1 MNNGRA
7 KQKKIYLALM
17 TVFYASM
24 LMLSSITG
32 QMAYATA
39 NNDAPGTYMTGQ
51 RIATYE
57 EMGIG
62 SLLKKY
68 ENNTLNPAALI
79 NDIYDRIELNDA
91 TDKNPI
97 LISKVSR
104 DDALERV
111 NELIDL
117 RASLPAG
124 ADLSERY
131 PLWGIPFVV
140 KDIVD
145 VKGMET
151 TVGSANWT
159 KFPNCDYPPVTGLP
173 GAPTPD
179 TVEFKDPS
187 LLRFDVAPDPETD
200 CHQAPIANAPVV
212 KPVANSTAMIVQL
225 ALDNGAI
232 LIGKANLDQFA
243 TGLVGTRS
251 SYGPVHNI
259 FNKDY
264 ISGGSS
270 SGSAAAVGLGWAS
283 FSYGTDTAGSGRV
296 PAAFNDLVG
305 YKPTPG
311 LISNNLT
318 FPAVRSVDTNT
329 IFSLNAT
336 DAKYVADLIIKYD
349 ETDPYSKP
357 VADNMSCTEIE
368 APIQFKFGVPR
379 EIVSPNLGLFMDKR
393 INDLWVNDTGA
404 KEQYLAAIER
414 MERIGGEMV
423 LFDYKPWEDVAKLLY
438 GGASVAQRF
447 LTYGNYAL
455 DNKPTGVPITMN
467 PDTDQLVD
475 PTTYLILKNAFYNKA
490 TRAYADE
497 WSINLIKQQV
507 INKDWKRFDFM
518 LLPTTPTIYRLDEVR
533 KGYELDLGPNPTDK
547 QLAEKAAANT
557 QLNSNLGTY
566 TNFANLL
573 ETTAVALPAGFRT
586 MNNGTDVLPFGV
598 QLFADTLKDCEL
610 LDLAERY
617 ESEMAREQSTLREG

>member
-1 MNNGRA
+1 M
-7 KQKKIYLALM
+7 
-17 TVFYASM
+17 
-24 LMLSSITG
+24 TG
-32 QMAYATA
+32 QLTYATVA
-39 NNDAPGTYMTGQ
+39 QENPGTYMNGQ

-57 EMGIG
+57 EMGID

-68 ENNTLNPAALI
+68 ENNTLDPTALI
-79 NDIYDRIELNDA
+79 NDIYDRIDLNDA

-97 LISKVSR
+97 LISTVSR
-104 DDALERV
+104 NDTLERV
-111 NELIDL
+111 NELKGL
-117 RASLPAG
+117 RASLPDG
-124 ADLSERY
+124 VNLTERY

-159 KFPNCDYPPVTGLP
+159 KFPNCVYPPVEGLP

-179 TVEFKDPS
+179 TLEFKDPS
-187 LLRFDVAPDPETD
+187 LLRFDIAPDPETE

-212 KPVANSTAMIVQL
+212 MPVANSTALIVQL
-225 ALDNGAI
+225 ALDNGAV

-259 FNKDY
+259 FNENY

-270 SGSAAAVGLGWAS
+270 SGSAAAVGIGWAS

-296 PAAFNDLVG
+296 PAGFNDIVG

-311 LISNNLT
+311 LISSNLT

-329 IFSLNAT
+329 IFTLNAA
-336 DAKYVADLIIKYD
+336 DSKYVADIITMYD
-349 ETDPYSKP
+349 ESDPYSKP
-357 VADNMSCTEIE
+357 IADNMTCTGIE
-368 APIQFKFGVPR
+368 SPLEFKFGVPR
-379 EIVSPNLGLFMDKR
+379 EIVNPNLNLYMDKR
-393 INDLWVNDTGA
+393 LNDLWANDTGA

-414 MERIGGEMV
+414 MKMIGGEMV

-438 GGASVAQRF
+438 GGASVSQRF

-455 DNKPTGVPITMN
+455 DNRPTGAPITMN

-497 WSINLIKQQV
+497 WAINLIKQQV
-507 INKDWKRFDFM
+507 INKDWERFNFM

-533 KGYELDLGPNPTDK
+533 KGYEVDLGSNPTDE
-547 QLAEKAAANT
+547 QLATKAAANT
-557 QLNSNLGTY
+557 KLNSNLGTY

-586 MNNGTDVLPFGV
+586 MNNATDVLPFGV
-598 QLFADTLKDCEL
+598 TLFSDTLNDCQL

-617 ESEMAREQSTLREG
+617 EVELTREQSAAREV

>member
-1 MNNGRA
+1 M
-7 KQKKIYLALM
+7 
-17 TVFYASM
+17 
-24 LMLSSITG
+24 TG
-32 QMAYATA
+32 QLTYATVA
-39 NNDAPGTYMTGQ
+39 QENPGTYMNGQ

-57 EMGIG
+57 EMGID

-68 ENNTLNPAALI
+68 ENNTLDPTALI
-79 NDIYDRIELNDA
+79 NDIYDRIDLNDA

-97 LISKVSR
+97 LISTVSR
-104 DDALERV
+104 NDTLERV
-111 NELIDL
+111 NELKGL
-117 RASLPAG
+117 RASLPDG
-124 ADLSERY
+124 VNLTERY

-159 KFPNCDYPPVTGLP
+159 KFPNCVYPPVEGLP

-179 TVEFKDPS
+179 TLEFKDPS
-187 LLRFDVAPDPETD
+187 LLRFDTAPDPETE

-212 KPVANSTAMIVQL
+212 MPVANSTALIVQL
-225 ALDNGAI
+225 ALDNGAV

-259 FNKDY
+259 FNENY

-270 SGSAAAVGLGWAS
+270 SGSAAAVGIGWAS

-296 PAAFNDLVG
+296 PAGFNDIVG

-311 LISNNLT
+311 LISSNLT

-329 IFSLNAT
+329 IFTLNAA
-336 DAKYVADLIIKYD
+336 DSKYVADIITMYD
-349 ETDPYSKP
+349 ESDPYSKP
-357 VADNMSCTEIE
+357 IADNMTCTGIE
-368 APIQFKFGVPR
+368 SPLEFKFGVPR
-379 EIVSPNLGLFMDKR
+379 EIVNPNLNLYMDKR
-393 INDLWVNDTGA
+393 LNDLWANDTGA

-414 MERIGGEMV
+414 MKMIGGEMV

-438 GGASVAQRF
+438 GGASVSQRF

-455 DNKPTGVPITMN
+455 DNRPTGAPITMN

-497 WSINLIKQQV
+497 WAINLIKQQV
-507 INKDWKRFDFM
+507 INKDWERFNFM

-533 KGYELDLGPNPTDK
+533 KGYEVDLGSNPTDE
-547 QLAEKAAANT
+547 QLATKAAANT
-557 QLNSNLGTY
+557 KLNSNLGTY

-586 MNNGTDVLPFGV
+586 MNNATDVLPFGV
-598 QLFADTLKDCEL
+598 TLFSDTLNDCQL

-617 ESEMAREQSTLREG
+617 EVELTREQSAAREV

>member
-1 MNNGRA
+1 LTDKND
-7 KQKKIYLALM
+7 QKKIFLIIIAALFGI
-17 TVFYASM
+17 TLVTST
-24 LMLSSITG
+24 ITG
-32 QMAYATA
+32 QITYATIT
-39 NNDAPGTYMTGQ
+39 NGEPTTYMNGQ

-57 EMGIG
+57 EMGIN
-62 SLLKKY
+62 SLLTKY
-68 ENNTLNPAALI
+68 ENNTLDPSELI
-79 NDIYDRIELNDA
+79 NDIYDRIDINDA
-91 TDKNPI
+91 TTKNPI
-97 LISKVSR
+97 LISTVSR
-104 DDALERV
+104 NDSIERV
-111 NELIDL
+111 NDLKEL
-117 RASLPAG
+117 RSNLPAG
-124 ADLSERY
+124 VDLSERY

-159 KFPNCDYPPVTGLP
+159 KFPNCIYPPVEGLP
-173 GAPTPD
+173 GTPTPD
-179 TVEFKDPS
+179 TLEYKDPS
-187 LLRFDVAPDPETD
+187 LLRFDIAPEPETK

-212 KPVANSTAMIVQL
+212 KPIANSTALIVQL

-259 FNKDY
+259 FNENY

-296 PAAFNDLVG
+296 PAGFNDIVG

-311 LISNNLT
+311 LISSNLT

-329 IFSLNAT
+329 IFTLNAA
-336 DAKYVADLIIKYD
+336 DSKYVAELITMYD
-349 ETDPYSKP
+349 ESDPYSKP
-357 VADNMSCTEIE
+357 IADNMTCTGIE
-368 APIQFKFGVPR
+368 APPNFKFGVPR
-379 EIVSPNLGLFMDKR
+379 EIVNPNLGLYMDKR
-393 INDLWVNDTGA
+393 LNDLWANDTGA

-414 MERIGGEMV
+414 MKKIGGEMV

-438 GGASVAQRF
+438 GGASVSQRF

-455 DNKPTGVPITMN
+455 DNRPTGAPITMN

-497 WSINLIKQQV
+497 WDINLINQQV
-507 INKDWKRFDFM
+507 INKDWERFNFM

-533 KGYELDLGPNPTDK
+533 KGYELDFGPNPTDE
-547 QLAEKAAANT
+547 QLATKAAANT
-557 QLNSNLGTY
+557 KLNSNLGTY

-573 ETTAVALPAGFRT
+573 ETAAVEIPAGFRA
-586 MNNGTDVLPFGV
+586 MNNGTDILPFGV
-598 QLFADTLKDCEL
+598 TLFADTLNDCQL

-617 ESEMAREQSTLREG
+617 ETELAKEQSSRREM

>member
-1 MNNGRA
+1 MISKGD
-7 KQKKIYLALM
+7 QKKFFLIVIAF
-17 TVFYASM
+17 FYGTI
-24 LMLSSITG
+24 LVTSSFTG
-32 QMAYATA
+32 QITYATVT
-39 NNDAPGTYMTGQ
+39 NEKPSTYMDGQ
-51 RIATYE
+51 SIATYE
-57 EMGIG
+57 EMGIN
-62 SLLKKY
+62 SLLSKY
-68 ENNTLNPAALI
+68 ENNTLDPMVLI
-79 NDIYDRIELNDA
+79 NDIYDRIDINEE
-91 TDKNPI
+91 TTKNPI
-97 LISKVSR
+97 LISTIPR
-104 DDALERV
+104 NDTIERI
-111 NELIDL
+111 NELNVL
-117 RASLPAG
+117 RENLPPG
-124 ADLSERY
+124 VELSEKY

-159 KFPNCDYPPVTGLP
+159 QFPNCVYPPVEGLP
-173 GAPTPD
+173 GSPTPD
-179 TVEFKDPS
+179 TLEFKDPS
-187 LLRFDVAPDPETD
+187 LLRFDIAPDPETE

-212 KPVANSTAMIVQL
+212 KPVANSTALIVQL
-225 ALDNGAI
+225 ALDNGAV

-259 FNKDY
+259 FNEDY

-270 SGSAAAVGLGWAS
+270 SGSAAAVGIGWAS

-296 PAAFNDLVG
+296 PAGFNDIVG

-329 IFSLNAT
+329 IFTLNAA
-336 DAKYVADLIIKYD
+336 DAKYVAEIITMYD
-349 ETDPYSKP
+349 EGDPYSKP
-357 VADNMSCTEIE
+357 IADNMTCTGIE
-368 APIQFKFGVPR
+368 APSTFKFGVPR
-379 EIVSPNLGLFMDKR
+379 EIINPDLNLYMDKR
-393 INDLWVNDTGA
+393 LNDLWANDAGA

-414 MERIGGEMV
+414 MEMIGGEMV

-438 GGASVAQRF
+438 GGASVSQRF

-455 DNKPTGVPITMN
+455 DNRPTGAPITMN
-467 PDTDQLVD
+467 PDTDQMVD

-497 WSINLIKQQV
+497 WAINLIKQQV
-507 INKDWKRFDFM
+507 INKDWERFNFM

-533 KGYELDLGPNPTDK
+533 KGYEIDLGPNPTDE
-547 QLAEKAAANT
+547 QLTTKAAANT
-557 QLNSNLGTY
+557 KLNSNLGTY

-573 ETTAVALPAGFRT
+573 ETTAIALPAGFRT

-598 QLFADTLKDCEL
+598 TLFSDTLNDCQL
-610 LDLAERY
+610 IR
-617 ESEMAREQSTLREG
+617 SC

>member
-1 MNNGRA
+1 MKRKNS
-7 KQKKIYLALM
+7 QKKFFLIFIAA
-17 TVFYASM
+17 FYATLLVTSSM
-24 LMLSSITG
+24 TG
-32 QMAYATA
+32 QLTYATVA
-39 NNDAPGTYMTGQ
+39 QENPGTYMNGQ

-57 EMGIG
+57 EMGID

-68 ENNTLNPAALI
+68 ENNTLDPTALI
-79 NDIYDRIELNDA
+79 NDIYDRIDLNDA

-97 LISKVSR
+97 LISTVSR
-104 DDALERV
+104 NDTLERV
-111 NELIDL
+111 NELKGL
-117 RASLPAG
+117 RASLPDG
-124 ADLSERY
+124 VNLTERY

-159 KFPNCDYPPVTGLP
+159 KFPNCVYPPVEGLP

-179 TVEFKDPS
+179 TLEFKDPS
-187 LLRFDVAPDPETD
+187 LLRFDIAPDPETE

-212 KPVANSTAMIVQL
+212 MPVANSTALIVQL
-225 ALDNGAI
+225 ALDNGAV

-259 FNKDY
+259 FNENY

-270 SGSAAAVGLGWAS
+270 SGSAAAVGIGWAS

-296 PAAFNDLVG
+296 PAGFNDIVG

-311 LISNNLT
+311 LISSNLT

-329 IFSLNAT
+329 IFTLNAA
-336 DAKYVADLIIKYD
+336 DSKYVADIITMYD
-349 ETDPYSKP
+349 ESDPYSKP
-357 VADNMSCTEIE
+357 IADNMTCTGIE
-368 APIQFKFGVPR
+368 APLEFKFGVPR
-379 EIVSPNLGLFMDKR
+379 EIVNPNLNLYMDKR
-393 INDLWVNDTGA
+393 LNDLWANDTGA

-414 MERIGGEMV
+414 MKMIGGEMV

-438 GGASVAQRF
+438 GGASVSQRF

-455 DNKPTGVPITMN
+455 DNRPTGAPITMN

-497 WSINLIKQQV
+497 WAINLIKQQV
-507 INKDWKRFDFM
+507 INKDWERFNFM

-533 KGYELDLGPNPTDK
+533 KGYEVDLGSNSTDE
-547 QLAEKAAANT
+547 QLATKAAANT
-557 QLNSNLGTY
+557 KLNSNLGTY

-586 MNNGTDVLPFGV
+586 MNNATDVLPFGV
-598 QLFADTLKDCEL
+598 TLFSDTLNDCQL

-617 ESEMAREQSTLREG
+617 EVELTREQSAAREV